1 MATQAGSLLA
11 TRRGQLTLLLLC
23 AVQFLDIADSS
34 IMNVALPTI
43 RRDLGFSVQN
53 LQWVLSGYL
62 LTYGGFL
69 LLGGRAA
76 DLLGRRRLLVA
87 GTTLFAACSLAGG
100 LAADAGMLIAA
111 RLGQG
116 IGAAMMAPAG
126 LSILTT
132 TFSRGTD
139 RNRALGVW
147 GAISGLAAATGVFLG
162 GVLSQGPGW
171 RWVLFVNLP
180 VCAAIIPGAYRL
192 VPGQH
197 RRAALRG
204 FDAAGAVLATGG
216 MLLLVYAL
224 VEAPSQGWGAART
237 IGGLAAA
244 AVVLAAFV
252 LTELRRRNPLFS
264 FSIFRIKGLAAA
276 DATQMIAFAG
286 FVSLFFFLTLYMQDV
301 LGYSPIQGGS
311 AYLPVTAGIVAAAG
325 ISSRLFPRTGTRP
338 VTVAGA
344 LIAAAAICYLAR
356 VPVHGSYLTDLLPG
370 LVVMSIGL
378 GAVFVSVTAAAN
390 AGVPADKAGL
400 AAGLLNT
407 SQQLG
412 TALGLAIFSAIATA
426 RTSALLAAHTP
437 RAHALTAG
445 FHQALLACAIF
456 LLAAAGIA
464 LRATNTRGEP
474 AAPPA
479 HLPASHGV
487 RPAAEL
493 TGQAAPAPAHA
504 PRQGTKPR

>member
-1 MATQAGSLLA
+1 MDTKPDSLLA
-11 TRRGQLTLLLLC
+11 TRRGRLILLLLC
-23 AVQFLDIADSS
+23 AVQFLDIADAS
-34 IMNVALPTI
+34 IMNVALPSI
-43 RRDLGFSVQN
+43 RRDLGFSVQG

-87 GTTLFAACSLAGG
+87 GTTTFAICSLAGG
-100 LAADAGMLIAA
+100 LAVNAGMLIAA

-116 IGAAMMAPAG
+116 VGAAMMAPAG

-147 GAISGLAAATGVFLG
+147 GAVSGLAGATGVFLG

-192 VPGQH
+192 VTGQH
-197 RRAALRG
+197 RRASLAN
-204 FDAAGAVLATGG
+204 FDLPGAILATGG

-224 VEAPSQGWGAART
+224 VKAPTQGWGTART
-237 IGGLAAA
+237 IGELTAA
-244 AVVLAAFV
+244 AVVLASFAV
-252 LTELRRRNPLFS
+252 TELRRRNPLFP
-264 FSIFRIKGLAAA
+264 FSVLRIKGLAAA

-311 AYLPVTAGIVAAAG
+311 AYLPVTAGIAASAAV
-325 ISSRLFPRTGTRP
+325 SSRLFARTGTRP
-338 VTVAGA
+338 LIVAGA
-344 LIAAAAICYLAR
+344 LIASAAVFYLAR
-356 VPVHGSYLTDLLPG
+356 VPVHGSYRTDLLPG
-370 LVVMSIGL
+370 LLIMSIGI

-390 AGVPADKAGL
+390 AGIPAGQAGL

-426 RTSALLAAHTP
+426 RTSSLLAAHVHP
-437 RAHALTAG
+437 AHALTAG

-474 AAPPA
+474 ATQPEHASPPA
-479 HLPASHGV
+479 TPLPSKGV
-487 RPAAEL
+487 TRS
-493 TGQAAPAPAHA
+493 
-504 PRQGTKPR
+504 

>member
-1 MATQAGSLLA
+1 MTTYAGSLLA

-34 IMNVALPTI
+34 IMNVALPSI
-43 RRDLGFSVQN
+43 RRDLGFSVQG

-69 LLGGRAA
+69 RLGGRAA

-100 LAADAGMLIAA
+100 LAAGAGMLIAA

-116 IGAAMMAPAG
+116 VGAAMMAPAG

-147 GAISGLAAATGVFLG
+147 GAVSGLAAATGVFLG
-162 GVLSQGPGW
+162 GVPSQGPGW
-171 RWVLFVNLP
+171 HWVLLVNLP
-180 VCAAIIPGAYRL
+180 VCAAIVPSAYRL
-192 VPGQH
+192 VPGQRH
-197 RRAALRG
+197 RAALTN
-204 FDAAGAVLATGG
+204 FDVPGAVLATGG

-224 VEAPSQGWGAART
+224 VKAPSQGWGATRT
-237 IGGLAAA
+237 IGELAAA
-244 AVVLAAFV
+244 AAVLAAFV
-252 LTELRRRNPLFS
+252 LTELRRRNPLFP

-301 LGYSPIQGGS
+301 LGYSPIQGGA
-311 AYLPVTAGIVAAAG
+311 AYLPVTAGILAAAG
-325 ISSRLFPRTGTRP
+325 ISSRLFARTGTRP

-344 LIAAAAICYLAR
+344 LIAAAAIYYLAR
-356 VPVHGSYLTDLLPG
+356 VPLHGSYLTDLLPG
-370 LVVMSIGL
+370 RVVMSIGL

-412 TALGLAIFSAIATA
+412 TALGLAVFSAIATA
-426 RTSALLAAHTP
+426 RTNTLLAAHAP
-437 RAHALTAG
+437 RAEALTAG

-464 LRATNTRGEP
+464 LRAANTHGEP
-474 AAPPA
+474 AAQPGRQ
-479 HLPASHGV
+479 PASRGLT
-487 RPAAEL
+487 PASEGAD
-493 TGQAAPAPAHA
+493 HA
-504 PRQGTKPR
+504 PPTPQETQPR